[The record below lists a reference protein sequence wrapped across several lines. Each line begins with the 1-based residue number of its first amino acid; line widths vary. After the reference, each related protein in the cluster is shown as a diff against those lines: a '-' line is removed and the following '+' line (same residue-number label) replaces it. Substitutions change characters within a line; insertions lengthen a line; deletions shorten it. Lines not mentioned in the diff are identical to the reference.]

1 MLKGSSRKENG
12 TGTLAEINM
21 VRIKQLRRILED
33 EGEKAWE
40 SGDGSLVDRRKHYI
54 EYILNICVRH

>member
-40 SGDGSLVDRRKHYI
+40 SGDG
-54 EYILNICVRH
+54 